1 MARPARIDRTAVLDA
16 SLEIADEGGVEAV
29 TMQEVAR
36 RLGVTPMALYRHVDN
51 KRDLL
56 DGVVER
62 LLDEVPIPAQDL
74 PWQDQLVAMGRGL
87 RALAR
92 RHPTVFPLLLQL
104 PATTPSARR
113 ARDRVCE
120 LLELAGIGAD
130 ESSQVERLISTAV
143 LGFAASEVAGR
154 FDGLSRAQLDR
165 DFDVLVDMLRVALVQ
180 RST

>member
-16 SLEIADEGGVEAV
+16 SLSLADEGGVDAV
-29 TMQEVAR
+29 TMQAVAA
-36 RLGVTPMALYRHVDN
+36 RLGVTPMALYRHVEN

-62 LLDEVPIPAQDL
+62 LLDEVPIPPAGT

-87 RALAR
+87 RSLAR

-104 PATTPSARR
+104 PATTPAARR

-120 LLELAGIGAD
+120 LLEQAGIAAA
-130 ESSQVERLISTAV
+130 ESAQLERLISTAV
-143 LGFAASEVAGR
+143 LGFAASEVSGR
-154 FDGLSRAQLDR
+154 FEGQSRAQLDR
-165 DFDVLVDMLRVALVQ
+165 DFDVLVDMLGAALVA
-180 RST
+180 RT